1 MMSDAAAP
9 SPWNLPNT
17 ITVVRILFAPAFL
30 WLMLAD
36 AGADG
41 AARWWAAILF
51 IVGIATDGI
60 DGYIARRFNQVTD
73 FGKLMDPIA
82 DKVLTGAALV
92 GLSILGELWWWVT
105 IVILVREWGIT
116 AMRFALLSD
125 RVIAASWAG
134 KVKTVAQS
142 VAIGSAMLPLWTL
155 WGEPVRVINAG
166 AMAIALVLTVYSG
179 ITYVVDAVRASGH
192 SAQGHQQGPS
202 DAGHPEGQ

>member
-1 MMSDAAAP
+1 MSQPQQP
-9 SPWNLPNT
+9 SPWNLPNA
-17 ITVVRILFAPAFL
+17 ITVVRILFAPVFL
-30 WLMLAD
+30 VLMLMD

-41 AARWWAAILF
+41 PARWWAGVLF

-60 DGYIARRFNQVTD
+60 DGHIARSRNQVTD

-82 DKVLTGAALV
+82 DKILTGAALV

-116 AMRFALLSD
+116 VMRFRLLAD
-125 RVIAASWAG
+125 RVIAASMAG

-142 VAIGSAMLPLWTL
+142 VAISLALLPLWL
-155 WGEPVRVINAG
+155 VFGDWMHAVNAV

-179 ITYVVDAVRASGH
+179 VTYLIDAVKVGPH
-192 SAQGHQQGPS
+192 SAG
-202 DAGHPEGQ
+202 AGTTKER